1 MDSKGSEVERKKIA
15 LSLTKDIRLSNLLAK
30 HAESQ
35 RRRRNLYGLK
45 HRKISLGITHFSE
58 FFKIVSV
65 EFSEGTLLV
74 LVELADR
81 KSNAHCP
88 WNGLTPAAQDQIRSM
103 LAERLNPDTHLA
115 VAA

>member
-1 MDSKGSEVERKKIA
+1 MDYIGSEVERKKIA
-15 LSLTKDIRLSNLLAK
+15 VSLTKDIRLANLLAK
-30 HAESQ
+30 HADSP

-45 HRKISLGITHFSE
+45 HRKLSLGVTHFAE

-65 EFSEGTLLV
+65 EFSAGSLLV
-74 LVELADR
+74 LIQLADQ

-88 WNGLTPAAQDQIRSM
+88 WDGLTPAAQAQIRSM
-103 LAERLNPDTHLA
+103 LTARLNTNPGLP